1 MMDFHKN
8 VNISI
13 FSYVFKGIFSLD
25 HWKAIVHRKFKG
37 KIYEEMSELY
47 NQRYRLESPVKTNIS
62 LLVTKFKQTGSMS
75 VCIIINIWWQNSEH
89 KWRCWKESEFFDSS
103 SPTLTWTFSKT
114 LFDMHYVFPE
124 SVLHPATVSDSKKN
138 YMLHLEM
145 STPYYLKSISSY
157 GKRMVSQWGS
167 HTVIHQI
174 SWFLMHHKILYKY
187 WQKCNFF
194 FIYIG
199 QLIKF

>member
-62 LLVTKFKQTGSMS
+62 FLATKFKQTGSMS

-124 SVLHPATVSDSKKN
+124 SVLHPATVSDSKKKLYASFGN
-138 YMLHLEM
+138 E
-145 STPYYLKSISSY
+145 
-157 GKRMVSQWGS
+157 
-167 HTVIHQI
+167 HTLLSEEH
-174 SWFLMHHKILYKY
+174 FIL
-187 WQKCNFF
+187 WQKDGFTMGFTYCHSPN
-194 FIYIG
+194 
-199 QLIKF
+199 QLIFDASQDFI